1 MDASPASELLR
12 NFVSFNRAHPAN
24 KATPSLRIMIVDSN
38 QVAATKVH
46 SLLLSERGDCDDEI
60 KRVNHGLEALVVAE
74 QFQPELVIMHVG
86 FPRRSGACTAKLLRK
101 RPWANRLVIVSHAS
115 NEETSGE
122 RSTDFDFHFSHG
134 IEVAL
139 LTQIYKNLMQRRN
152 GKRGQVSFSGV
163 IAEPLQCR

>member
-12 NFVSFNRAHPAN
+12 NFVSFNRAHPAK

-74 QFQPELVIMHVG
+74 QFQTRAGDHARGLSAPQRGLHSETFEKTTVG
-86 FPRRSGACTAKLLRK
+86 QSASYRLAC
-101 RPWANRLVIVSHAS
+101 V
-115 NEETSGE
+115 
-122 RSTDFDFHFSHG
+122 
-134 IEVAL
+134 
-139 LTQIYKNLMQRRN
+139 Q
-152 GKRGQVSFSGV
+152 
-163 IAEPLQCR
+163 